1 MFFQSGSSELNNHLI
16 YPNWWLTSSHT
27 PLTVSIPIAEENI
40 NSSKFSIMKNSEEEA
55 IFIKEVSFI
64 IKNLDVSDLSD
75 SDKLENVVN
84 TLASNTESAWRKNS
98 K

>member
-1 MFFQSGSSELNNHLI
+1 
-16 YPNWWLTSSHT
+16 
-27 PLTVSIPIAEENI
+27 
-40 NSSKFSIMKNSEEEA
+40 MKNSEEEA